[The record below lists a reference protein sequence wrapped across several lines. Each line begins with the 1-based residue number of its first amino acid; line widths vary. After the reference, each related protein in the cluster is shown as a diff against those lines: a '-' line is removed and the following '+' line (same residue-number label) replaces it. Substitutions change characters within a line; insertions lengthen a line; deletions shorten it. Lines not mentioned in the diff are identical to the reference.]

1 MNEKIYDGKS
11 FNKIFEFQD
20 YYLIK
25 EDNVFKIVIIK
36 MEKILLIKYKNY
48 QIQLNIDDLSELIKI
63 KKFNSIEEGYKYIN
77 SIFEENRI
85 KIKNITI
92 NKMLA
97 LELKL
102 DLNKDIIIN
111 LIYHKDHQNII
122 VDELKELKMEIY
134 GLKEEIKNLKK
145 EISELIKRND
155 IKNIHEDKTENEIKT
170 NKSNPDMKKI
180 KDIQILKEFNIDSF
194 TDCYLD
200 NTFTVFKS
208 VNNILNLIY
217 TNKSNSIISYDLVNN
232 KTLNEI
238 KNAHN
243 DLITSFRHF
252 LDKNNNEDL
261 IISLSSEDNCLKLW
275 NINNLECLLNLQNV
289 NKEGFLFS
297 ACMLNSLGSNYIIT
311 SNCMWN
317 SSPEAIKVFDLN
329 GKKIKEIEDS
339 IDAILFLDI
348 YYDKKLH
355 KNFIVSGSLN
365 GVKSYVFDEGKLY
378 HKYFD
383 NYISY
388 HCSIIV
394 NDIEEIVKLIESSTD
409 GHIRIWNFHSPE
421 LLNKIKITNNWL
433 YGICLM
439 SEKYLFVGCTN
450 NIIKIIDIEKG
461 KIIRDLIGH
470 KSRIICIKKV
480 NHPIFGECI
489 LSQGYK
495 NGQIKLWIT
504 KK

>member
-1 MNEKIYDGKS
+1 MIEKKYGYKS

-25 EDNVFKIVIIK
+25 ENSVFKIVIIK
-36 MEKILLIKYKNY
+36 IEKILLIKCKSY
-48 QIQLNIDDLSELIKI
+48 QIQLNIDDLSRLIMI

-85 KIKNITI
+85 KIKNVTI
-92 NKMLA
+92 NKKIE
-97 LELKL
+97 LELNL

-111 LIYHKDHQNII
+111 LIYQKDNKNII
-122 VDELKELKMEIY
+122 VDEFKELKMEIY
-134 GLKEEIKNLKK
+134 GLKEEINCLKK
-145 EISELIKRND
+145 EIKELKAINSF
-155 IKNIHEDKTENEIKT
+155 KNINRDKDKIETNGDHNMNEIK
-170 NKSNPDMKKI
+170 N
-180 KDIQILKEFNIDSF
+180 IQILKEFNIDSF

-208 VNNILNLIY
+208 VNDILHLIY
-217 TNKSNSIISYDLVNN
+217 TDRNNSIISYDLINN
-232 KTLNEI
+232 KIINEI

-252 LDKNNNEDL
+252 LDNNNNEDL
-261 IISLSSEDNCLKLW
+261 IISISSEDNCLKLW
-275 NINNLECLLNLQNV
+275 NINNLECLLNLENV

-297 ACMLNSLGSNYIIT
+297 ACMFNNLGNNYIIT

-317 SSPEAIKVFDLN
+317 NTPEAVKVFDLN

-339 IDAILFLDI
+339 TDAILFLNI
-348 YYDKKLH
+348 YYDKKLS
-355 KNFIVSGSLN
+355 KNYIVSGSLN
-365 GVKSYVFDEGKLY
+365 GVKSYDFNTGKLY

-394 NDIEEIVKLIESSTD
+394 NDKEKVVKLIESSTD

-421 LLNKIKITNNWL
+421 LLNKIKINNNWL
-433 YGICLM
+433 YGICLL

-450 NIIKIIDIEKG
+450 NIIKLIDIEKG
-461 KIIRDLIGH
+461 KIIKDLIGH
-470 KSRIICIKKV
+470 NSRIICIKKI
-480 NHPIFGECI
+480 NHPKFGECI

-495 NGQIKLWIT
+495 NGQIKLWIPT
-504 KK
+504 K